1 MRILRA
7 TFFAAAT
14 LAALA
19 AGVTT
24 LGAQAIFTTV
34 PSSFSRLA
42 PTPPRA
48 EPAPAVLP
56 AAPMTMQPAPMPMQT
71 QTAPMQAPMSSPM
84 PAAAPAPIPFVPAP
98 ASMSP
103 AAMPSAPMRAD
114 FAPPA
119 DAAPVSPLLGARALG
134 TEEDHVLRHL
144 TNNIQGFRLAG
155 EIASTEWPVFLTSA
169 QTKQKLRFQA
179 GYLTAVSV
187 MPEASYLTLS
197 INDTVVGRVNL
208 RATRAVRTVSFD
220 VPFGLMQP
228 GFNSIRLSAEQ
239 RHRVDCSLQATYE
252 LWTQIDPAQ
261 TGLIIPRA
269 AGGVTSLAEL
279 ASLSP
284 DAQGALPI
292 RAVVPGRTSLSNV
305 ERIIRVA
312 QMISLVGR
320 FEQPVVDIGPLADG
334 QYGLNLVIGTAQ
346 EIAGLPDLPRFG
358 VTPGPRIAVLPPAPG
373 RRTTVVV
380 TGITDAEVSQA
391 LAQFDPGSALVG
403 TTAGT
408 RAAAAFPGY
417 RMDGGQRVS
426 LKDLGVISEEFGGRL
441 FRAAFNVI
449 MPPDFY
455 PADYAK
461 AVLHLAGGYAPGL
474 TTEAQMVISVN
485 GRNAVSRKLPKS
497 KGDVFTQAPV
507 PLPLSALRPGL
518 NRVEIEAQV
527 PTAGDV
533 ACDPLASIG
542 GSNRFLFLDT
552 TEIEVPRIARI
563 ARMPDLAVTMTG
575 GFPYAGAKAR
585 PNLIV
590 PSPDRESIGAA
601 ATLAAQMAIAA
612 GQPIDFALSAT
623 MPEGASGAKL
633 IVAPAR
639 GLDPGFFALAGV
651 SPEDVTSAW
660 AARFDE
666 REETS
671 RDEVLSRFEQ
681 VARDRLIMQRNF
693 PASCRMA
700 KPVGG
705 FAHADKTAW
714 RRTDMMPV
722 ATVPTGPVSGK
733 LFDDWTTKLNARTGV
748 VNSVSGYYEQARFW
762 VDTHWF
768 RATRSVISL
777 FVSTTHSG
785 KIPPRASLFVAQN
798 ILGDTRDDVVTLISA
813 PNATALAASVACL
826 VDPRVWQTVSGRL
839 SFLDATE
846 GSVTGV
852 PADDPRLI
860 VTEPLTL
867 GNTRLIAAGWL
878 SLNNHVYVGLAL
890 AAAMLLAL
898 STTLFVQGVGRRN

>member
-1 MRILRA
+1 MRPALTRIA
-7 TFFAAAT
+7 TLLALAAAAT
-14 LAALA
+14 GIERAR
-19 AGVTT
+19 
-24 LGAQAIFTTV
+24 AQAIFTTV
-34 PSSFSRLA
+34 PSSFSRLSPSPAQQSA
-42 PTPPRA
+42 PQPTIPQAAAPMLV
-48 EPAPAVLP
+48 PAPAPVPMQAQASPSFTP
-56 AAPMTMQPAPMPMQT
+56 APAPMQ
-71 QTAPMQAPMSSPM
+71 
-84 PAAAPAPIPFVPAP
+84 VPAP
-98 ASMSP
+98 ASAWVP
-103 AAMPSAPMRAD
+103 PPFAAETP
-114 FAPPA
+114 
-119 DAAPVSPLLGARALG
+119 SPLLGARSLG
-134 TEEDHVLRHL
+134 NEDDTSLRHL

-155 EIASTEWPVFLTSA
+155 EIGTSEWPVFLTGTQA
-169 QTKQKLRFQA
+169 KQRLRFQV

-187 MPEASYLTLS
+187 MPESSYLTL
-197 INDTVVGRVNL
+197 IVNDAVVGRVNL
-208 RATRAVRTVSFD
+208 RATQQVRTVMFD
-220 VPFGLMQP
+220 VPAGLMQA
-228 GFNSIRLSAEQ
+228 GFNSVRLSAEQ
-239 RHRVDCSLQATYE
+239 RHRVDCSIQATYE
-252 LWTQIDPAQ
+252 LWTQIDPSK
-261 TGLIIPRA
+261 TGLLLPRA
-269 AGGVTSLAEL
+269 TTGVSSLAEL

-292 RAVVPGRTSLSNV
+292 RAVVPGRTSLANV

-320 FEQPVVDIGPLADG
+320 FEQPVVDIGSLADG
-334 QYGLNLVIGTAQ
+334 QYGLNLVIGTTS
-346 EIAGLPDLPRFG
+346 EIAGLAGLPPMG
-358 VTPGPRIAVLPPAPG
+358 GTMGPRVFVLPPTSQ

-380 TGITDAEVSQA
+380 TGLTDAEVTQA
-391 LAQFDPGSALVG
+391 LGQFDPDSALVG

-417 RMDGGQRVS
+417 RIQGGQRVA
-426 LKDLGVISEEFGGRL
+426 LKQLGVVSEEFGGRL

-461 AVLHLAGGYAPGL
+461 ATLDLAGGYAAGL
-474 TTEAQMVISVN
+474 TTEAQMVVSVN

-497 KGDVFTQAPV
+497 GGDVFTNAPV
-507 PLPLSALRPGL
+507 PLPLSAMRPGL

-527 PTAGDV
+527 PTASDV

-542 GSNRFLFLDT
+542 GTNRFLFLDT
-552 TEIEVPRIARI
+552 TELEVPKIARI

-575 GFPYAGAKAR
+575 GFPYAGVGSR
-585 PNLIV
+585 PRLIV

-601 ATLAAQMAIAA
+601 TTLAAQMAIAA

-623 MPEGASGAKL
+623 IPEGSSGSTL

-639 GLDPGFFALAGV
+639 GLDPEYFRLAGLV
-651 SPEDVTSAW
+651 PEDVVAAW
-660 AARFDE
+660 SNRYEE
-666 REETS
+666 RVDPS
-671 RDEVLSRFEQ
+671 RDEVLTRFEQ
-681 VARDRLIMQRNF
+681 AARDRLIMQRNF

-705 FAHADKTAW
+705 YEHADRTAW
-714 RRTDMMPV
+714 RRGIDMT
-722 ATVPTGPVSGK
+722 ATASLPSGPVSGK
-733 LFDDWTTKLNARTGV
+733 LYEDWSSKLSART
-748 VNSVSGYYEQARFW
+748 SVSKNFTGYFDSVRFW
-762 VDTHWF
+762 VDARWYRTLDF
-768 RATRSVISL
+768 ASNL
-777 FVSTTHSG
+777 FVSKTYSS
-785 KIPPRASLFVAQN
+785 KIPSRASLVVAQSM
-798 ILGDTRDDVVTLISA
+798 LGDTRDDVVTLITA
-813 PNATALAASVACL
+813 PNASALAGAVACL

-878 SLNNHVYVGLAL
+878 SLNAHIYVGLAL